1 MDGTRFMRRLDSPSE
16 TKRQQLISHVGDS
29 QATIIRQVIIQATP
43 EDIPRSWH
51 MRTAEHSIPSVR
63 PQTMNDRELT

>member
-29 QATIIRQVIIQATP
+29 QATIIRQVII
-43 EDIPRSWH
+43 
-51 MRTAEHSIPSVR
+51 
-63 PQTMNDRELT
+63 